1 MTDRAELLG
10 YAEQVLDGT
19 VTLGARGP
27 RTAALLARRAFEDW
41 LDELCASWSTQVV
54 SEWPPTTSSKLVAL
68 GALQGMELGE
78 RAKRVWHGLSRAVH
92 HHAYELQ
99 PSAAEVRQLVGH
111 VRALDAR

>member
-19 VTLGARGP
+19 VSLGERGP
-27 RTAALLARRAFEDW
+27 RTAALLARRAFEEW
-41 LDELCASWSTQVV
+41 LNEFSASWWTQAV
-54 SEWPPTTSSKLVAL
+54 SDRPPTTSSKLVAL
-68 GALQGMELGE
+68 GALHGMELGE

-99 PSAAEVRQLVGH
+99 PSVAEVRQLVGQ
-111 VRALDAR
+111 VRTVCSG

>member
-1 MTDRAELLG
+1 MTDRGELLT

-19 VTLGARGP
+19 ISLGARGP

-41 LDELCASWSTQVV
+41 LDEISASWSTQVV
-54 SEWPPTTSSKLVAL
+54 SDRPPTISSKLVAL
-68 GALQGMELGE
+68 GALQGMDLSE

-99 PSAAEVRQLVGH
+99 PSVAEVRQLVRQ
-111 VRALDAR
+111 VRTVSSG

>member
-19 VTLGARGP
+19 VSLGVRGP

-41 LDELCASWSTQVV
+41 LDEVSGSWLTQVV
-54 SEWPPTTSSKLVAL
+54 WDRTPTTSSKLVAL

-78 RAKRVWHGLSRAVH
+78 RAKRLWHSLSRAVH

-99 PSAAEVRQLVGH
+99 PSVAEVRQLVGH

>member
-19 VTLGARGP
+19 VSLGVRGP

-41 LDELCASWSTQVV
+41 LDEVSGSWLTQVV
-54 SEWPPTTSSKLVAL
+54 SDRTPTTSSKLVAL

-78 RAKRVWHGLSRAVH
+78 RAKRLWHSLSRAVH

-99 PSAAEVRQLVGH
+99 PSVAEVRQLVGH